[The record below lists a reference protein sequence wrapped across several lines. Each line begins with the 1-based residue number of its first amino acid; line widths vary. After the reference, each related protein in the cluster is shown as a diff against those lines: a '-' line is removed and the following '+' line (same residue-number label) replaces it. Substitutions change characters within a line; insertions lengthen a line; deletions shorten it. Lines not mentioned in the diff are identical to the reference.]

1 VSRRRRQT
9 VIDLGLCAAI
19 LIVALPP
26 AMDPNVTDPDATV
39 AGPLLLTAFLLPI
52 FWRRRDPPAAT
63 WMFAAACI
71 VSGLPTFDQFRL
83 LVAIP
88 AALLVL
94 YTLATRTPRP
104 QAVTGLVVVLAGL
117 AFVGA
122 TESVVHGAVGAL
134 NLLAYSLPLCLASW
148 GAARIVRSREQV
160 ANELRER
167 SEQLRRQREATAEL
181 AVEVDRARLA
191 SDLDTAVRS
200 RLHEM
205 IELATPDAGITA
217 AGRARFARIELLG
230 RESLDE
236 MRALLGLLRTVDP
249 GARAPRPTLEQ
260 LDALL
265 AAARAGGRVVDLEI
279 EGERPPL
286 PAAIELAAYRTV
298 QHALVAVGA
307 EREQAAKVQVRY
319 LPDRVELEIGGARR
333 DGSAAAA
340 AMAAARE
347 RVTSFGGRFS
357 AEAPTGDSRVV
368 RAQLP
373 LVPRY
378 G

>member
-286 PAAIELAAYRTV
+286 PAAIELA
-298 QHALVAVGA
+298 
-307 EREQAAKVQVRY
+307 QAAKVQVRY